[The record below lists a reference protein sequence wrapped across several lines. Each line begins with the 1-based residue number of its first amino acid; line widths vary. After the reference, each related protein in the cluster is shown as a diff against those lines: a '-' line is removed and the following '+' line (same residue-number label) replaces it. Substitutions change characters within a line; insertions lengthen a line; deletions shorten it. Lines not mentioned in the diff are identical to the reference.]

1 MKKMKMRSQPSKSK
15 SSRASGAQAGARGDF
30 FGFPLLPWITRG
42 GPPQEDQGGRVLV
55 FAGSAEDV
63 DAASLK
69 ELASLEG
76 WQAQLLR
83 TSKAESLFLATHDG
97 PLWVICIKE
106 GRDSKKVSHDGLFKP
121 SLYSRARDLA
131 GPVVQ
136 QARDL
141 GLGRLSVEFI
151 LASSVCQTGFLVG
164 LEMGAY
170 RFIAARQERT
180 EIKPLP
186 VLECA
191 AAPEALACAASIGQ
205 AVNMARHLVNLPA
218 ADLSPASFSREISRV
233 FGRLPSMEVRVWDR
247 EDVRRE
253 GMGLLAAVGEGSVDG
268 SHLVLIRYRPTKPR
282 LQRPIALVGKGVT
295 FDTGGLDLKPAS
307 AMRLMKKDM
316 GGSAAMVGLAW
327 WLHASASD
335 VPCDIWLALAENA
348 VDERSFRP
356 GDILKARNGMTV
368 EIHNTDAEGRLVM
381 ADAFDMA
388 LTTKEE
394 PLALIDVA
402 TLTGAMRVSVGTALA
417 GMFASDDLLATEA
430 LAAGA
435 RTGDLCWR
443 QPLFEDYRSL
453 LKSNVADIANAS
465 DSPFAGAV
473 TAALF
478 LQRFVRGKPWLHF
491 DAYCWSDRAAGALAE
506 PGGNGQTVQMLADF
520 LDRCQPDWFPTGRSS

>member
-1 MKKMKMRSQPSKSK
+1 MKKKMRSKSPK
-15 SSRASGAQAGARGDF
+15 IGSPRTGDDF
-30 FGFPLLPWITRG
+30 FGLSLTPWITRTG
-42 GPPQEDQGGRVLV
+42 TPHNDHAGRVLV
-55 FAGSAEDV
+55 LAGPAAEV
-63 DAASLK
+63 DEAARCLSFLK
-69 ELASLEG
+69 G
-76 WQAQLLR
+76 WQAEMVK

-97 PLWVICIKE
+97 PLWVIRIKE
-106 GRDSKKVSHDGLFKP
+106 TGDQKKPTHDGIFAP
-121 SLYSRARDLA
+121 TLYSRARDLA

-141 GLGRLSVEFI
+141 GLGRLSVEFV
-151 LASSVCQTGFLVG
+151 LASSVCQTGFMVG
-164 LEMGAY
+164 LEMGSY
-170 RFIAARQERT
+170 RFIAARQERS

-186 VLECA
+186 ILECE
-191 AAPEALACAASIGQ
+191 AAPEALACAASLGQ

-218 ADLSPASFSREISRV
+218 ADLGPASFCKAVSTV
-233 FGRLPSMEVRVWDR
+233 FGALPGMEVRIWDR
-247 EDVRRE
+247 EDVKRE

-268 SHLVLIRYRPTKPR
+268 SHLVCIRYRPAKPR
-282 LQRPIALVGKGVT
+282 LRKPLAFVGKGVT

-327 WLHASASD
+327 WLHSSASD

-356 GDILKARNGMTV
+356 GDILKARSGLTV

-388 LTTKEE
+388 LTSKED
-394 PLALIDVA
+394 PCALIDVA
-402 TLTGAMRVSVGTALA
+402 TLTGAMRVSVGTTLA
-417 GMFASDDLLATEA
+417 GMFASDDLLAAEA

-443 QPLFEDYRSL
+443 QPLFEEYRSH
-453 LKSNVADIANAS
+453 LKSNFADIANAS

-491 DAYCWSDRAAGALAE
+491 DAYCWSDRAAGALTE
-506 PGGNGQTVQMLADF
+506 PGGNGQTVQMLCDF
-520 LDRCQPDWFPTGRSS
+520 LDRCQPEWFA